1 MKNLIIYLAIL
12 LFAVVGM
19 SSCNPIDEGQLPPSN
34 TNNMTPDQALPLLQG
49 SWYLDRIE
57 YITGPIC
64 AGGDN
69 RVTDMF
75 STDLAFSG
83 WKMEFTNNQVVAQ
96 VFPSMEAYEF
106 YAGGGN
112 STGNFSLI
120 SGSDPMLGLLFP
132 LVSSSNGVY
141 FFIHYPN
148 FTGLE
153 DYHFQL
159 GGKIEYLSDNELR
172 INANSEGSD
181 LNGGML
187 YFKRSNQSSL
197 PLNSSNLSGSF
208 VHDNTKVVQSGIVQ
222 SSSAVDYGH
231 TLTFTNEVISDNDG
245 HRYFKCLELY
255 PIIPQSWYE
264 KTFFTTSMLLST
276 NGVGGDYLYQDY
288 YCTSNTNLIGSVA
301 SSSNNCSIYL
311 ISSTELIL
319 RDYFTC
325 NDYEEYHLTKVN

>member
-1 MKNLIIYLAIL
+1 ML
-12 LFAVVGM
+12 
-19 SSCNPIDEGQLPPSN
+19 
-34 TNNMTPDQALPLLQG
+34 
-49 SWYLDRIE
+49 
-57 YITGPIC
+57 
-64 AGGDN
+64 GGDN
-69 RVTDMF
+69 RVADMF

-83 WKMEFTNNQVVAQ
+83 WKMEFTNNQVVSQ
-96 VFPSMEAYEF
+96 LSMETFEF

-120 SGSDPMLGLLFP
+120 SGSDPMLGLFFP
-132 LVSSSNGVY
+132 VPSTLSGVY
-141 FFIHYPN
+141 FFIHFPN

-153 DYHFQL
+153 NYHFQL
-159 GGKIEYLSDNELR
+159 GGRIEYLSENELR
-172 INANSEGSD
+172 INSNNESG

-208 VHDNTKVVQSGIVQ
+208 IHDNTKIVQSGIVQ
-222 SSSAVDYGH
+222 SSSAPENGH
-231 TLTFTNEVISDNDG
+231 TLTFSNEVISDNEG

-255 PIIPQSWYE
+255 PTVPSTAGE
-264 KTFFTTSMLLST
+264 KTFFTNGVLLSSSG
-276 NGVGGDYLYQDY
+276 NYLYQHF

-311 ISSTELIL
+311 ISPTELIL
-319 RDYFTC
+319 RDYSTC

>member
-1 MKNLIIYLAIL
+1 MKNLVKYLAIL
-12 LFAVVGM
+12 FLAAVAMV
-19 SSCNPIDEGQLPPSN
+19 SCNPIDEGQLPPSN
-34 TNNMTPDQALPLLQG
+34 TSNLTTDQALQLLQG
-49 SWYLDRIE
+49 SWYLDRVE
-57 YITGPIC
+57 YISGPIC

-69 RVTDMF
+69 RVADMF

-83 WKMEFTNNQVVAQ
+83 WKMEFTNNQVVSQ
-96 VFPSMEAYEF
+96 LSMETFEF

-120 SGSDPMLGLLFP
+120 SGSDPMLGLFFP
-132 LVSSSNGVY
+132 VPSTLSGVY
-141 FFIHYPN
+141 FFIHFPN

-153 DYHFQL
+153 NYHFQL
-159 GGKIEYLSDNELR
+159 GGRIEYLSENELR
-172 INANSEGSD
+172 INSNNESG

-208 VHDNTKVVQSGIVQ
+208 IHDNTKVVQSGIVQ
-222 SSSAVDYGH
+222 SSSAPENGH
-231 TLTFTNEVISDNDG
+231 TLTFSNEVISDNEG

-255 PIIPQSWYE
+255 PTVPSTVGE
-264 KTFFTTSMLLST
+264 KTFFTSGVLLSSSG
-276 NGVGGDYLYQDY
+276 NYLYQHF

-311 ISSTELIL
+311 ISPTELIL

>member
-1 MKNLIIYLAIL
+1 MKNLVKYLAIL
-12 LFAVVGM
+12 FLAAVAMV
-19 SSCNPIDEGQLPPSN
+19 SCNPIDEGQLPPSN
-34 TNNMTPDQALPLLQG
+34 TSNLTTDQALQLLQG
-49 SWYLDRIE
+49 SWYLDRVE
-57 YITGPIC
+57 YISGPIC

-69 RVTDMF
+69 RVADMF

-83 WKMEFTNNQVVAQ
+83 WKMEFTNNQVVSQ
-96 VFPSMEAYEF
+96 LSMETFEF

-120 SGSDPMLGLLFP
+120 SGSDPMLGLFFP
-132 LVSSSNGVY
+132 VPSTLSGVY
-141 FFIHYPN
+141 FFIHFPN

-153 DYHFQL
+153 NYHFQL
-159 GGKIEYLSDNELR
+159 GGRIEYLSENELR
-172 INANSEGSD
+172 INSNNESG

-208 VHDNTKVVQSGIVQ
+208 IHDNTKIVQSGIVQ
-222 SSSAVDYGH
+222 SSSAPENGH
-231 TLTFTNEVISDNDG
+231 TLTFSNEVISDNEG

-255 PIIPQSWYE
+255 PTFPSTVGE
-264 KTFFTTSMLLST
+264 KTFFTNGVLLSSSG
-276 NGVGGDYLYQDY
+276 NYLYQHF

-311 ISSTELIL
+311 ISPTELIL

>member
-1 MKNLIIYLAIL
+1 
-12 LFAVVGM
+12 
-19 SSCNPIDEGQLPPSN
+19 
-34 TNNMTPDQALPLLQG
+34 
-49 SWYLDRIE
+49 
-57 YITGPIC
+57 
-64 AGGDN
+64 
-69 RVTDMF
+69 MF

-96 VFPSMEAYEF
+96 MFPSMEAYEF

-120 SGSDPMLGLLFP
+120 SGSDPMLGLFFP
-132 LVSSSNGVY
+132 GVSSSNGVY
-141 FFIHYPN
+141 FFIHFPN

-153 DYHFQL
+153 NYYFQL

-172 INANSEGSD
+172 INANHESSGE

-187 YFKRSNQSSL
+187 YFKRINQSSL

-222 SSSAVDYGH
+222 SSSAVNYGH

-245 HRYFKCLELY
+245 HRYYKCLELN
-255 PIIPQSWYE
+255 PGQLISTGD
-264 KTFFTTSMLLST
+264 KTFFTTSTLLST

>member
-1 MKNLIIYLAIL
+1 MTNPFKYLAIL
-12 LFAVVGM
+12 LFAVAGM

-34 TNNMTPDQALPLLQG
+34 TNNLTPDQALPLLQG

-83 WKMEFTNNQVVAQ
+83 WKMEFTNNQVVSQ
-96 VFPSMEAYEF
+96 LFPSMETFEF

-120 SGSDPMLGLLFP
+120 SGSDPMLGLFFP
-132 LVSSSNGVY
+132 GASTLSGVY
-141 FFIHYPN
+141 FWIQYPDLT
-148 FTGLE
+148 FLQG
-153 DYHFQL
+153 YHFRL
-159 GGKIEYLSDNELR
+159 GGRIEYLSENELR

-208 VHDNTKVVQSGIVQ
+208 IHDNTKVVQSGIVQ
-222 SSSAVDYGH
+222 SSSAPENGH
-231 TLTFTNEVISDNDG
+231 TLTFSNEVISDNEG

-255 PIIPQSWYE
+255 PTVPSTVGE
-264 KTFFTTSMLLST
+264 KTFFTSGVLLSSSG
-276 NGVGGDYLYQDY
+276 NYLYQHF

>member
-1 MKNLIIYLAIL
+1 MKNLVKYLAIL
-12 LFAVVGM
+12 FLAAVGM
-19 SSCNPIDEGQLPPSN
+19 GSCNPIDEGQLPPSN
-34 TNNMTPDQALPLLQG
+34 TNNLTPDQALPLLQG
-49 SWYLDRIE
+49 SWYLDRVE

-64 AGGDN
+64 AGGNN

-83 WKMEFTNNQVVAQ
+83 WKMEFTNNQVVSQ
-96 VFPSMEAYEF
+96 LYPSMETYEF
-106 YAGGGN
+106 YADGGN

-120 SGSDPMLGLLFP
+120 SGSDPMLGLFFP
-132 LVSSSNGVY
+132 GASTLSGVY
-141 FFIHYPN
+141 FFIHFPN

-153 DYHFQL
+153 NYYFQL

-172 INANSEGSD
+172 INANHESSGE

-187 YFKRSNQSSL
+187 YFKRINQSSL
-197 PLNSSNLSGSF
+197 PLNLSNLSGSF

-222 SSSAVDYGH
+222 SSSAPENGH
-231 TLTFTNEVISDNDG
+231 TLTFSNEVISDNEG

-255 PIIPQSWYE
+255 PTFPSTVGE
-264 KTFFTTSMLLST
+264 KTFFTNGVLLSSSG
-276 NGVGGDYLYQDY
+276 NYLYQHF

-301 SSSNNCSIYL
+301 SYSNNCSIYL
-311 ISSTELIL
+311 ISPTELIL